1 MQGGDAPGA
10 EPKGRDA
17 FGFSN
22 RNAADKDV
30 TLILTRSI
38 RRKLVIGL
46 ALVFAM
52 VSLLSIAGLS
62 ALYAYWTVTENLRV
76 SRNEPRTDEL
86 LSAMVGLNQA
96 LIRPPKQGNPLTPLP
111 GTLEIE
117 LNESLWDERREKVR
131 TELLKFYDRLE
142 NRNHSSAPA
151 NLHGAIMSKLDH
163 ISTRL
168 QRLDEARKALNETGK
183 VLGEGSQGQDNLA
196 AMRKQREFILKI
208 LVENVL
214 LLETLVQDIPNPT
227 SSVDSILRDSDD
239 AIKWRLWLIGVV
251 TLVVAVIFAGLI
263 YCGYQWILVPVRRLH
278 DAASRVANGN
288 YSYRLKLRGRDEM
301 VELAEMFNKMT
312 ERFQT
317 DKGKLDREVE
327 ERSRQILRSE
337 RLAGIGFFASGV
349 AHEINNPLQ
358 AIGAA
363 AESLT
368 SRLQEGS
375 LGQEL
380 PAGDRELLATYLGMI
395 ERESTRCQQIT
406 SRVLDFARGTNGPKT
421 RQDLTKI
428 VAEVL
433 DMVSHMS
440 KFDGHTIIFDR
451 SRPHMADVSA
461 AEMKQVVL
469 NLVANGLEAING
481 RGTMTIQILELVDE
495 VVISVQDNGCGMTA
509 SVIQN
514 LYEPFFTEKAN
525 GKGTGLGLSITN
537 RIVSDHGGR
546 IEATSE
552 GPGHGSTFLV
562 HLPRCAKPA
571 SSSAA

>member
-1 MQGGDAPGA
+1 M
-10 EPKGRDA
+10 
-17 FGFSN
+17 
-22 RNAADKDV
+22 
-30 TLILTRSI
+30 ILTRSI

-46 ALVFAM
+46 SLVLAM
-52 VSLLSIAGLS
+52 VVLLSIAGLS
-62 ALYAYWTVTENLRV
+62 ALYAYWAVTENLRIN
-76 SRNEPRTDEL
+76 RNEPRRDEL
-86 LSAMVGLNQA
+86 VDASAALSETL
-96 LIRPPKQGNPLTPLP
+96 LRLPKQSDPFKHSTE
-111 GTLEIE
+111 TLEID
-117 LNESLWDERREKVR
+117 LNKALWDERREKVGV
-131 TELLKFYDRLE
+131 ELRKYYERMGDAQYV
-142 NRNHSSAPA
+142 SAPS
-151 NLHGAIMSKLDH
+151 NLREAIFRKLDH
-163 ISTRL
+163 ISGCL
-168 QRLDEARKALNETGK
+168 SQLDEAYKHVQGDQRQFVLK
-183 VLGEGSQGQDNLA
+183 V
-196 AMRKQREFILKI
+196 M
-208 LVENVL
+208 VENILRLQTV
-214 LLETLVQDIPNPT
+214 VQDLPKSN
-227 SSVDSILRDSDD
+227 SSVDTILRDSDD
-239 AIKWRLWLIGVV
+239 AIKWRLWLIGGV
-251 TLVVAVIFAGLI
+251 TLIVVMIFAGFI
-263 YCGYQWILVPVRRLH
+263 YCGYHWILVPIRRLH

-312 ERFQT
+312 ERFQV
-317 DKGKLDREVE
+317 DKEKLDREVE

-380 PAGDRELLATYLGMI
+380 PAGDRELLSTYLGMI

-433 DMVSHMS
+433 DMVTHMS
-440 KFDGHTIIFDR
+440 KFDGHKIIFDR
-451 SRPHMADVSA
+451 SRPHLADVSA

-469 NLVANGLEAING
+469 NLIANGLEAISG
-481 RGTMTIQILELVDE
+481 KGTLTIQILELVDE
-495 VVISVQDNGCGMTA
+495 VVISIQDNGCGMTPN
-509 SVIQN
+509 VIQN

-552 GPGHGSTFLV
+552 GPGLGSTFRV

-571 SSSAA
+571 NSSAA